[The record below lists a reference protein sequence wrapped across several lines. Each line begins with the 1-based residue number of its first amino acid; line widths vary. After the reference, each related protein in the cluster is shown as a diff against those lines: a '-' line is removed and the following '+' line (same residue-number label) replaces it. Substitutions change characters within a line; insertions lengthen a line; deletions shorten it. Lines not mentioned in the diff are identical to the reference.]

1 VSNRYH
7 ISPRTGL
14 PNICRAKSANS
25 CPIVGADG
33 DHFDSKQEARDYTE
47 KSLSKEHGIKSLSK
61 KKPVVTKPLIPAQ
74 PVTRERHVVK
84 LDNSDALA
92 LLNDEEEKREFL
104 NSLPLDLDENEEQE
118 FKSLAEEFSKIDF
131 NEDKYP
137 KKTFSRRYKVA
148 LALNNVDGM
157 REAIKR
163 YDSTVHFRLQRY
175 PMLNRSQIAEHE
187 KLKPRIRA
195 MDIKLRQLTA
205 NRELVANSNVATLDN
220 TLETAITL
228 PDFKAFASNV
238 GKWFSRRRN
247 KDAA

>member
-1 VSNRYH
+1 MSNRYH

-33 DHFDSKQEARDYTE
+33 DHFDSKEDAREHTE
-47 KSLSKEHGIKSLSK
+47 KSLSREHGIKSLSK

-74 PVTRERHVVK
+74 PVTRERHAVK
-84 LDNSDALA
+84 LANADALA
-92 LLNDEEEKREFL
+92 LLNDDDKKREFL

-118 FKSLAEEFSKIDF
+118 FKSLVEDFTKISYTEEKF
-131 NEDKYP
+131 P
-137 KKTFSRRYKVA
+137 KKTFRRRYKVA
-148 LALNNVDGM
+148 MALNNVDGM
-157 REAIKR
+157 REALKR
-163 YDSTVHFRLQRY
+163 YDSTVHFKLQRY
-175 PMLNRSQIAEHE
+175 PMLYSRQIEAQE

-205 NRELVANSNVATLDN
+205 NRELVAQSDVAASNN

-247 KDAA
+247 RDAE